1 MTYLFI
7 DTETTGLPRSRAR
20 ARSPD
25 EVSDWPRLV
34 QLGWIL
40 CADDGERL
48 DEREQ
53 IVRPAGFTIDRGAV
67 AVHGITTERALA
79 EGVPLKTVLRE
90 LNEAVERSTV
100 LVGHNVDFDRNVLAA
115 EFVRLGMTVHLTALP
130 SRCTMRET
138 TDFCRIPG
146 GPRGYK
152 WPSLGELHELLF
164 DEPPDGAH
172 SALADAE
179 ACRRSFF
186 RLRELG
192 VME

>member
-1 MTYLFI
+1 MNYLFF
-7 DTETTGLPRSRAR
+7 DTETTGLPRSRSRSQAR
-20 ARSPD
+20 D
-25 EVSDWPRLV
+25 DVSNWPRLV
-34 QLGWIL
+34 QIGWIL
-40 CADDGERL
+40 CDEEGERL
-48 DEREQ
+48 DARER

-79 EGVPLKTVLRE
+79 EGVALKSVLRE
-90 LNEAVERSTV
+90 LAEVVERSGV

-115 EFVRLGMTVHLTALP
+115 ESIRLGMVLDLDVVPA
-130 SRCTMRET
+130 RCTMRES
-138 TDFCRIPG
+138 TDYCRIPG

-152 WPSLGELHELLF
+152 WPSLGELHEKLF

-186 RLRELG
+186 RLLELG
-192 VME
+192 VL